1 MNFLKKGPEIKLPKK
16 MPEFKKPNVKV
27 PPFVSELY
35 HELNAR
41 HLLPLVVVL
50 LVAIVAVPIA
60 LSESAETPAAPTAP
74 VESGATASS
83 RTTQVV
89 AAKSAPGLRDYRKR
103 LSNLRS
109 KDPFKPHYTP
119 EGEGES
125 EGGGG
130 EGAPASTTTEGTGLD
145 VTGEESGGSSPSA
158 PSAPSAPT
166 ETTPDNPGIV
176 FYGFAIDVRIVPVSV
191 KGKPSKAKPQ
201 VRRDLPELTMLPSRQ
216 DPAIVFMGVTKDT
229 NKALMLVSSNVKG
242 LFGDNICAV
251 GGEKCELLAMEKGVP
266 ETIVYGGNEKV
277 YRVELL
283 DLDLVRTDELNK
295 APLGKPKKGKQG
307 GSSS

>member
-16 MPEFKKPNVKV
+16 MPELKKPNVKV
-27 PPFVSELY
+27 PGFASDLY
-35 HELNAR
+35 HELSDR

-50 LVAIVAVPIA
+50 LVAIVAVPVA

-83 RTTQVV
+83 TTQVV
-89 AAKSAPGLRDYRKR
+89 VAKSAPGLRDYRKR
-103 LSNLRS
+103 LADLRS

-119 EGEGES
+119 EGEGEG

-130 EGAPASTTTEGTGLD
+130 APPSTTTEGTD
-145 VTGEESGGSSPSA
+145 PEFSGEGTGGSSPSA
-158 PSAPSAPT
+158 PSTPSAPT
-166 ETTPDNPGIV
+166 ETTADNPGIV
-176 FYGFAIDVRIVPVSV
+176 FYGFAIDVRVVPVSV
-191 KGKPSKAKPQ
+191 KGRPSKAKPQ

-216 DPAIVFMGVTKDT
+216 EPALVFMGVTKDT
-229 NKALMLVSSNVKG
+229 DKALMLVSSNVKG

-266 ETIVYGGNEKV
+266 ETVVYGGNEKV
-277 YRVELL
+277 YRIELL

-307 GSSS
+307 GGGGSS